1 MKSYLSLVSI
11 SARVHKRQSRMTRIC
26 IILAVFLVTSIFSMA
41 EMWLKSETT
50 AMRHNHGDWHIALQ
64 NIPEDEAERIRRNS
78 NVAFSSWYD
87 EINVDADQG
96 YYVNGKNA
104 VLYGIEETYV
114 TEIRKY
120 PTDGAY
126 PQNEKEVAL
135 SADAKELFGIK
146 VGDSITLN
154 TPTVEKKKLLYR
166 IIFYTSGLEC
176 ENEVWEIR
184 IAFTV

>member
-1 MKSYLSLVSI
+1 
-11 SARVHKRQSRMTRIC
+11 
-26 IILAVFLVTSIFSMA
+26 
-41 EMWLKSETT
+41 
-50 AMRHNHGDWHIALQ
+50 MRHNHGDWHIALQ

-126 PQNEKEVAL
+126 PQNEKIEV
-135 SADAKELFGIK
+135 
-146 VGDSITLN
+146 TRN
-154 TPTVEKKKLLYR
+154 TAR
-166 IIFYTSGLEC
+166 IMQ
-176 ENEVWEIR
+176 IR
-184 IAFTV
+184 VIRL